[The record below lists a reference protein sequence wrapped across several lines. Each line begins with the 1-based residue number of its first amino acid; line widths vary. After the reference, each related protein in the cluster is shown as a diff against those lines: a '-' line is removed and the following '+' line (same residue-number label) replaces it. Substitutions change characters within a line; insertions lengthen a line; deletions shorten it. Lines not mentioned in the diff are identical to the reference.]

1 MKLKVGTSLQL
12 EELMAGE
19 PTFYKSRVVGFENDY
34 VIHIDYPIHLET
46 NRTGFLLNGT
56 ELAVIFVDEYKTTY
70 RFLTKV
76 VGRSIEN
83 VPVLKIIYDGDE
95 QLEKI
100 QRREYVR
107 VDVSLDVSLETKN
120 GERYNLL
127 TTDLSAGGVAIN
139 VKEIDAF
146 EEGDFVHLFIVIP
159 QDDGAPFYLSV
170 DATVVRIWE
179 ADYRRLASFQ
189 FVALDDE
196 VRQRVVRYC
205 FDRQLKERQERRGI
219 LK

>member
-1 MKLKVGTSLQL
+1 MKLKIGTSLQL
-12 EELMAGE
+12 EELMASE
-19 PTFYKSRVVGFENDY
+19 PTFYKSRVIDYENEY
-34 VIHIDYPIHLET
+34 LIHIDYPVHLQT

-56 ELAVIFVDEYKTTY
+56 ELAVIFVDDYKTTY

-83 VPVLKIIYDGDE
+83 VPVLKIIYEGDD

-107 VDVSLDVSLETKN
+107 VDVSLDASLATES
-120 GERYNLL
+120 GERYNLV

-139 VKEIDAF
+139 IKDIDSF
-146 EEGDFVHLFIVIP
+146 EEGDFVDLLIVVP
-159 QDDGAPFYLSV
+159 QEDDPPFYLSV
-170 DATVVRIWE
+170 DAKVVRVWE
-179 ADYRRLASFQ
+179 AEQRRLASFQ
-189 FVALDDE
+189 FVELDDE
-196 VRQRVVRYC
+196 VRQQVVRYC